1 MRLIVQR
8 VRNAQVII
16 EAEVVGRVG
25 TGFMILVGIGHDDT
39 TEDAEFLARKTAG
52 LRVFDDAEGKMNLS
66 LADVGGACLAISQF
80 TFYGDCKK
88 GNRPS
93 YVASA
98 PPEVAEPLYEQ
109 YVDALRGHGVHVE
122 TGVFGGDMLVELA
135 NDGPV
140 TLILE
145 STGRTNS

>member
-1 MRLIVQR
+1 MRLVVQR
-8 VRNAQVII
+8 VRHARVTV
-16 EAEVVGRVG
+16 AGDVTGRIDA
-25 TGFMILVGIGHDDT
+25 GFMILVGVGHDDT
-39 TEDAEFLARKTAG
+39 AHDATFLARKTAG
-52 LRVFDDAEGKMNLS
+52 LRVFDDADGKMNLS

-80 TFYGDCKK
+80 TLYGDCKK

-98 PPEVAEPLYEQ
+98 PPEVAEPLYEH
-109 YVDALRGHGVHVE
+109 YVEALREHGFTVE
-122 TGVFGGDMLVELA
+122 TGVFGAEMLVDLA

-145 STGRTNS
+145 STGRDKA